1 MRGKSMA
8 LLILALGCGLVAS
21 IGITQVVKRNPEP
34 APTAAETGPVF
45 VAVKDIA
52 LGEALNALNVKVEQ
66 WPKDKI
72 PPAALGKLE
81 DVDGRRTKTRIYAGE
96 PILAV
101 KIYGKGASEQGA
113 SPQIPKGMGLVGVRV
128 DSVSSNGGL
137 IMPGDRVDVLV
148 HLQPNTAAGIN
159 EPTVRTLL
167 QFIKVFAVNDVLN
180 NEGLERDRSIAAKTV
195 SLLVTPEQAQRV
207 TMASEMGQVRLILR
221 GMEDEN
227 TGTDIPS
234 FSSREMLS
242 GRRDPSAH
250 KASADLG
257 TDQALLDFLQRG
269 TAQRPEADP
278 APHDEVEQPLATFR
292 MRFYIGPAVQ
302 DVILKKFADSHGGAA
317 NSSGWTSDEPKSSA
331 SASGNDGDAA
341 AKAPSAAPAPAVQ
354 AKPSPLNFGPP
365 PENGPPPGGKSPA
378 SSGGGAKA

>member
-1 MRGKSMA
+1 M
-8 LLILALGCGLVAS
+8 
-21 IGITQVVKRNPEP
+21 
-34 APTAAETGPVF
+34 
-45 VAVKDIA
+45 
-52 LGEALNALNVKVEQ
+52 
-66 WPKDKI
+66 
-72 PPAALGKLE
+72 GKLE

-148 HLQPNTAAGIN
+148 HLQPNTSAGVN

-207 TMASEMGQVRLILR
+207 TMASEMGTIRLILR

-227 TGTDIPS
+227 TGIDIPS

-242 GRRDPSAH
+242 GKRDPVAH
-250 KASADLG
+250 KAVDLG

-269 TAQRPEADP
+269 TGSRPEADP
-278 APHDEVEQPLATFR
+278 APRDEVEQPLATFR

-302 DVILKKFADSHGGAA
+302 DVILKKFADSHGGAV

-331 SASGNDGDAA
+331 SGNDGDTA
-341 AKAPSAAPAPAVQ
+341 AKAPSAAPAVQ

-365 PENGPPPGGKSPA
+365 PENGPPPGAKSPA
-378 SSGGGAKA
+378 PSGGGAKA